1 MTNQINTS
9 APIALLRLNNVLAI
23 TGLKKTKL
31 YDLIKS
37 GDFPPPVKI
46 GDRIATWPDNEVRD
60 WISSQINLRNA
71 RKPSAARMEGDL

>member
-37 GDFPPPVKI
+37 GDFPAPVKI
-46 GDRIATWPDNEVRD
+46 GNRISAWPDSDVAD
-60 WISSQINLRNA
+60 WISQQINRA
-71 RKPSAARMEGDL
+71 RTGGKV